1 VERINK
7 EEKKGYVSFSLSPLV
22 AYEDHVGSNQ
32 PAGYSAIEAFCCK
45 FSGALRHLPHC
56 CYSKSLTNNW
66 VVEETK

>member
-7 EEKKGYVSFSLSPLV
+7 EEKKGYVSFSLSPFWL
-22 AYEDHVGSNQ
+22 
-32 PAGYSAIEAFCCK
+32 PTKKRKAIEAFCCK

-56 CYSKSLTNNW
+56 CYGKSLTNNW